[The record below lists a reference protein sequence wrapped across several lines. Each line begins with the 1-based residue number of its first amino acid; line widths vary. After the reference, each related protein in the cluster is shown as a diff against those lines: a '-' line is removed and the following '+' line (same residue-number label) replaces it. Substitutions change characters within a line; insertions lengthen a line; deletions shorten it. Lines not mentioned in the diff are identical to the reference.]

1 MNSVNKNNVLEYSGD
16 IKLSTYLGRKL
27 VSQKKYHN
35 AGAIS
40 LYRFFAYC
48 LLGNYT
54 QASNFRPYKIKLF
67 KYSGESA
74 ADFDLN
80 IALKKEQLTSVTEF
94 INITAVPE
102 VLYSN
107 DTSKNEV
114 GCQVTL
120 SFMFPYTK
128 IFGNEANVIAIYG
141 LNAADD
147 NALCAYYLLTKEVT
161 EVDLQGIDI
170 AEDVDTAKKVI
181 TWDPIVKAVDEE
193 ELNRVI
199 AVEWTMTLKNKLM

>member
-16 IKLSTYLGRKL
+16 IKLSTYIGRKL

-35 AGAIS
+35 AGALS

-48 LLGNYT
+48 LTGDFNK
-54 QASNFRPYKIKLF
+54 ASKFRPYKIKLF
-67 KYSGESA
+67 KYSGDRVE
-74 ADFDLN
+74 DFDLN
-80 IALKKEQLTSVTEF
+80 IALNTKQLTSVTEF
-94 INITAVPE
+94 INITAAPE
-102 VLYSN
+102 ILYSN

-114 GCQVTL
+114 GCQVKL

-128 IFGNEANVIAIYG
+128 LFGNEANVIAIYG
-141 LNAADD
+141 VNIADND
-147 NALCAYYLLTKEVT
+147 SLCAYYLLTKEIA

-170 AEDVDTAKKVI
+170 ADDVESAKTIV
-181 TWDPIVKAVDEE
+181 TWDPIIKAADEE